1 MSSAT
6 LFDRATD
13 HMIELQDSILSAV
26 ESLEG
31 GASFRHDDWER
42 DEVSHADDQAQ
53 QAGPLLRGW
62 GRTRV
67 IENGRFFERGGVNLS
82 VVEGQFGTVAPSQ
95 MPGDGNRFRAVG
107 VSLVLH
113 PHNPFVPTV
122 HMNYRR
128 LERGSTGW
136 FGGGADL
143 TPNYLFEEDARHF
156 HATHKAVCDAHSAVA
171 DHAKMKAECDRYF
184 TLPHRGEMRGVGGI
198 FFDHMMEQP
207 EESFAF
213 LKACSQSF
221 VSAYLPIAQRR
232 GNTPFMPAHR
242 QWQLLRRGR
251 YVEFNLVHDRGTQFG
266 LRTGGRIESILMS
279 MPANASWAYDHH
291 PEPGSPEAT
300 MVAAL
305 QPRDWLA

>member
-1 MSSAT
+1 MTSPS

-13 HMIELQDSILSAV
+13 HMIALQESILAAV
-26 ESLEG
+26 EELEG
-31 GASFRHDDWER
+31 GATFRRDDWQREEGGEG
-42 DEVSHADDQAQ
+42 DASNPAA
-53 QAGPLLRGW
+53 PILRGW

-82 VVEGQFGTVAPSQ
+82 VVEGRFGSVAPTH
-95 MPGDGNRFRAVG
+95 MPGDGHHFRAVG

-113 PHNPFVPTV
+113 PHNPFAPTV

-128 LERGSTGW
+128 MERGSTGW

-156 HATHKAVCDAHSAVA
+156 HQTHKAVCDAHPAVA
-171 DHAKMKAECDRYF
+171 NHTAMKEECDRYF
-184 TLPHRGEMRGVGGI
+184 TIPHRGEMRGVGGI
-198 FFDHMMEQP
+198 FFDHMMTQP

-213 LKACSQSF
+213 LRDASQAF
-221 VSAYLPIAQRR
+221 IPAYLPLARR
-232 GNTPFMPAHR
+232 RDNTPFEPHHR

-251 YVEFNLVHDRGTQFG
+251 YVEFNLVNDRGTQFG

-291 PEPGSPEAT
+291 PAPGSDEAR

-305 QPRDWLA
+305 QPRDWTA